1 MIQER
6 YRMNCNAIS
15 SEEMQV
21 LKRAKV
27 CVVGCGGL
35 GGHVIE
41 LLARLG
47 MGHLVAVDGDA
58 FARSNLNRQ
67 LLCLESSLGGNK
79 AEEAVIRV
87 NQVNSEVKIDAHCLY
102 MDEGNAARLLSGCDL
117 AVDALDNVESRL
129 VLEDACAQKGIP
141 LIHGAIGGWCGQVP
155 WSCRAAVYCEKFTAG
170 ARPREKSQPWATL
183 PLFRLTSLPSRWRS
197 ALKHFW
203 EKNLF
208 FPAGSCKRTC
218 LQVTLI
224 LSIFN
229 EGGG

>member
-141 LIHGAIGGWCGQVP
+141 LIHGAIGGWCGQVALVMP
-155 WSCRAAVYCEKFTAG
+155 GSGLLRKIYGRGTPKGEESTLGNPSFIPAHIASIQVAECVKTLLGKKSFLSGGVLQADLLAG
-170 ARPREKSQPWATL
+170 N
-183 PLFRLTSLPSRWRS
+183 FDIID
-197 ALKHFW
+197 F
-203 EKNLF
+203 
-208 FPAGSCKRTC
+208 
-218 LQVTLI
+218 
-224 LSIFN
+224 
-229 EGGG
+229 